1 MFASLGQE
9 IYTKHK
15 TKSIQDF
22 FKYVNFFVEEC
33 YKGNTIINEYGLETE
48 YNYFYQELTNLYK
61 DFYVDYL
68 NENSKEKFLNNEDK
82 SRIVK
87 DIIIPFGF
95 AYNTFAYWMKND
107 LKQYML
113 DIGKI
118 NDYYLE
124 IIFITSLTMFV
135 VIYIVIQNMN
145 DETKTLLLFFSKLF

>member
-1 MFASLGQE
+1 
-9 IYTKHK
+9 
-15 TKSIQDF
+15 
-22 FKYVNFFVEEC
+22 
-33 YKGNTIINEYGLETE
+33 
-48 YNYFYQELTNLYK
+48 
-61 DFYVDYL
+61 
-68 NENSKEKFLNNEDK
+68 
-82 SRIVK
+82 
-87 DIIIPFGF
+87 
-95 AYNTFAYWMKND
+95 MKND